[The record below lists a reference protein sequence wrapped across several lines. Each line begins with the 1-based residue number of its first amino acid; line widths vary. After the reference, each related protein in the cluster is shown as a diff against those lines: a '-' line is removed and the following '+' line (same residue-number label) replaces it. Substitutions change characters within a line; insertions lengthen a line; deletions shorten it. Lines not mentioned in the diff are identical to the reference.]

1 MARVKPRGFSMANNP
16 DCPRPDKRGFL
27 SEEHLRRKLCKNPEV
42 NGMGPYKCKCGFW
55 HMGHNKKRKK

>member
-1 MARVKPRGFSMANNP
+1 MANNP